1 MRQISPSDFTAH
13 GVTES
18 KGQSGTVVTLGTW
31 GNVWQIQADG
41 SVKLLMESAGDH
53 VSLAR

>member
-41 SVKLLMESAGDH
+41 SVKLLMESAGGH